1 MMIKSRELK
10 SYLTI
15 AIATVS
21 VAACNT
27 GKATTTTTKTEQ
39 PKEAVTEQPQKR
51 PNKVPATP
59 YPIKHIQPSGDT
71 LTIRLYG
78 DERYHW
84 AETIDGYL
92 ILQKKD
98 GTYEYAIRQANGK
111 QISLGIAAQDA
122 EKRDAATVKAIEKA
136 KVR

>member
-1 MMIKSRELK
+1 MIKRQELK
-10 SYLTI
+10 SYLIAATAAI
-15 AIATVS
+15 AIA
-21 VAACNT
+21 ACNS
-27 GKATTTTTKTEQ
+27 GKATTTTLKAEDTKATE
-39 PKEAVTEQPQKR
+39 EPQRR
-51 PNKVPATP
+51 PHKSPATP
-59 YPIKHIQPSGDT
+59 YPIQYAQPSGDT

-98 GTYEYAIRQANGK
+98 GTYEYAYRETNGK
-111 QISLGIAAQDA
+111 QVSMGIVATNAD
-122 EKRDAATVKAIEKA
+122 KRTPETIKAIEKA

>member
-1 MMIKSRELK
+1 MK

-15 AIATVS
+15 TTAVVAIT
-21 VAACNT
+21 ACT
-27 GKATTTTTKTEQ
+27 SGKTTTTTVKAEETITTEQ
-39 PKEAVTEQPQKR
+39 QHR
-51 PNKVPATP
+51 PTKSPATP
-59 YPIKHIQPSGDT
+59 YPIQYVQPSGDT

-78 DERYHW
+78 DERHHW

-98 GTYEYAIRQANGK
+98 STYEYAYRDANGK
-111 QISLGIAAQDA
+111 QVSLGIVATNAD
-122 EKRDAATVKAIEKA
+122 KRTPETIKAIEKA

>member
-1 MMIKSRELK
+1 MIKRTELK

-15 AIATVS
+15 A
-21 VAACNT
+21 AAALAITACTT
-27 GKATTTTTKTEQ
+27 GKATTSNVKAEETNATEQ
-39 PKEAVTEQPQKR
+39 QHR
-51 PNKVPATP
+51 PTKSPATP
-59 YPIKHIQPSGDT
+59 YPIKHVQPSGDT

-98 GTYEYAIRQANGK
+98 GTYEYAYKNEEGK
-111 QISLGIAAQDA
+111 HVSLGIVAQDA
-122 EKRDAATVKAIEKA
+122 AKRDAATIKAIEKA
-136 KVR
+136 KVK